1 MNNFTRDEILIA
13 INKLEK
19 NRIFH
24 LDEDKSVIYTDNLPP
39 IDENIIIGKINEE
52 RNNKPMNELRKLRND
67 RLLES
72 DKYMIIDYPINDEKR
87 DEFKLYRIALR
98 NLPIELQGQQLDINN
113 LNQYLPVKPSL

>member
-1 MNNFTRDEILIA
+1 MNNFTRDEVLIA
-13 INKLEK
+13 INKLEN

-72 DKYMIIDYPINDEKR
+72 DKYMIMDYPINHEKR
-87 DEFKLYRIALR
+87 DEFKLYRIVLR
-98 NLPIELQGQQLDINN
+98 NLPLELQGQQLDINN
-113 LNQYLPVKPSL
+113 LNQYIPVKPSL